1 MFQFVRTTALGGI
14 LFLIPAFVFIVIIRK
29 SLEFTNKLATP
40 LAKLLPVDSTG
51 DLLITHLLAIVILI
65 LICFLAGIAAKTPYA
80 RKLVKYLEANI
91 LEKIP
96 AYALVK
102 AKAETMFSRED
113 SAESMKPV
121 MVRFDDAWQIAFEID
136 RIEDDKVVLF
146 LPGSPDPWSG
156 AVSIVASER
165 VTPLDITSR
174 SVTDLMKQLGK
185 GANEA
190 LTRPQAAK

>member
-1 MFQFVRTTALGGI
+1 VFQFVRTTALGGI

-80 RKLVKYLEANI
+80 RKLVKYLEANF

>member
-1 MFQFVRTTALGGI
+1 
-14 LFLIPAFVFIVIIRK
+14 
-29 SLEFTNKLATP
+29 
-40 LAKLLPVDSTG
+40 
-51 DLLITHLLAIVILI
+51 LLAIVILI

-80 RKLVKYLEANI
+80 RKLVKYLEANF